1 MDARAEQKSLADCPL
16 PPTVIINP
24 LTRVWDIDKQIA
36 LLQDQ
41 IKDLMQ
47 QRTEALDYAIKEQIA
62 EDENCRLDVKAG
74 RIVRAINPERF
85 REVFPEEY
93 EMIRQIEIKDL
104 NEKIA
109 HAGEKVPLGVADK
122 LVKPVVLNNAPGVVT
137 VTQSPDQYQ
146 VVRKK

>member
-1 MDARAEQKSLADCPL
+1 MGTKEEQRSLIDCPL

-24 LTRVWDIDKQIA
+24 LTRVWDIDGQIA

-41 IKDLMQ
+41 IADLMQ
-47 QRTEALDYAIKEQIA
+47 KRTEALNYAIQEQIA
-62 EDENCRLDVKAG
+62 EDENCRLDRKAG
-74 RIVRAINPERF
+74 RIVRAINPEKF
-85 REVFPEEY
+85 REVFPAEY
-93 EMIRQIEIKDL
+93 EMIKQIEVRDL

-122 LVKPVVLNNAPGVVT
+122 LIKPVVLNNAPGVVT

-146 VVRKK
+146 VVRK